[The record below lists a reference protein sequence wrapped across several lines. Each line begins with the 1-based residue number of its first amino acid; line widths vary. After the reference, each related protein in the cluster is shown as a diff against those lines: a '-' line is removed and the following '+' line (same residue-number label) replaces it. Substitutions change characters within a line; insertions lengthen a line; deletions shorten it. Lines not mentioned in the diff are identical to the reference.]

1 MSTPVKPTTAT
12 RPSDANE
19 MYVLKRRDARN
30 RVVRQDSKTH
40 KDDRAGGR
48 GKINYTNLVIKVID
62 QLYDNISTTK
72 LDELSAEQ
80 CAVMASIHTDYN
92 PRRKNHDFQPP

>member
-1 MSTPVKPTTAT
+1 
-12 RPSDANE
+12 
-19 MYVLKRRDARN
+19 MYVLKRSGTREIVSFDKT
-30 RVVRQDSKTH
+30 KTH

-72 LDELSAEQ
+72 LDELSAGSVPSWRQ
-80 CAVMASIHTDYN
+80 STLQH